1 MRTRIKIEVEID
13 LNDFVYLEY
22 VLKDISHYLQKG
34 VQSRATNFKK
44 ADYNYHVHM
53 PVRKGAKI
61 RYEKDR
67 VIFTHKS
74 KMS

>member
-1 MRTRIKIEVEID
+1 MKTRINIEIEVE

-34 VQSRATNFKK
+34 VQSRATHFKN

-61 RYEKDR
+61 VYEKDR
-67 VIFTHKS
+67 IVFIHKS
-74 KMS
+74 KMK